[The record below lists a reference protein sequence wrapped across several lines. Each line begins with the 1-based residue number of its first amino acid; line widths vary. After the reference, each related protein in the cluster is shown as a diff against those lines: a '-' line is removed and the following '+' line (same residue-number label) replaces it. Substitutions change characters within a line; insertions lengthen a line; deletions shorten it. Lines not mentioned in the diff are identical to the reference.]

1 MSEGLEETL
10 THELHPVAGNCR
22 GNQAEGVL
30 ALQSPSITSSGL
42 PRWLS
47 GKEFACSAGN
57 ARDASSLPGSEDPLE
72 KEIAVHSSILTW
84 RILWAEDSSGLQPMG
99 CQRVRHDRATRQ

>member
-1 MSEGLEETL
+1 MNCM
-10 THELHPVAGNCR
+10 HRVDGNCR

-30 ALQSPSITSSGL
+30 ALQGPSVTSSGL

-57 ARDASSLPGSEDPLE
+57 TEMQVQSLGWKIPW
-72 KEIAVHSSILTW
+72 K
-84 RILWAEDSSGLQPMG
+84 RK
-99 CQRVRHDRATRQ
+99 